1 MRVYLDNCC
10 LGRPYDDHTQE
21 RVRLES
27 DAVLLI
33 LRRVVQGELE
43 LIVSDVVDL
52 EAAAIRDPERREQ
65 VQVLARTSYRRVR
78 YSEELIRRGDAL
90 EALGFGAY
98 DALHIACAEAAEVD
112 VLLTTDDR
120 LLKRA
125 RRLQHELSVRVM
137 NPLTWVQEQPGQ

>member
-10 LGRPYDDHTQE
+10 FGRPYDDQSQE
-21 RVRLES
+21 RVRLEAE
-27 DAVLLI
+27 AVFLI
-33 LRRVVQGELE
+33 LRWVVHGTLE

-52 EAAAIRDPERREQ
+52 EAAAIRDVERRER
-65 VQVLARTSYRRVR
+65 VQVLARTSDRRVR
-78 YSEELIRRGDAL
+78 YSEELMRRGDAL

-112 VLLTTDDR
+112 VLFTTDDR

-125 RRLQHELSVRVM
+125 RRLEHELSVSVM
-137 NPLTWVQEQPGQ
+137 NPLTWVQEQRDR